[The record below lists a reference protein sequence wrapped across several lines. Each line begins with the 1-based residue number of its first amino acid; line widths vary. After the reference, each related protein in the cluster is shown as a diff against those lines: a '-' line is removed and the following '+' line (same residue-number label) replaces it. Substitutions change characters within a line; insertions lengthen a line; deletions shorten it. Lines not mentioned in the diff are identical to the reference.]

1 MKNRL
6 RKLMKAE
13 GLNSTRL
20 AEILEIQASGISHI
34 MSGRNKPSY
43 DFIVKILSRFPSVN
57 PEWLLLEKGPMY
69 REQAKTKSAVSA
81 VPDDLFAES
90 SVAAVSKSDEPD
102 NIDMIPAEVNDEI
115 SAFAGLPGG
124 DLSEADTVIVCYRDN
139 SCKVYKVRR

>member
-69 REQAKTKSAVSA
+69 REQAKTKGAVSS
-81 VPDDLFAES
+81 VPDDLFAEPDAVVS
-90 SVAAVSKSDEPD
+90 SRRDEPD
-102 NIDMIPAEVNDEI
+102 NVDMIPAEVNEEI
-115 SAFAGLPGG
+115 SAFAGLPGE
-124 DLSEADTVIVCYRDN
+124 DLSEADNIIICYRDN